1 MASIISKVTDLD
13 KEMRIK
19 VKELEGKRE
28 KLPEFLREQKKEL
41 INKYE
46 TTAKAEISKK
56 KSKLGKLLKET
67 NNHSKK
73 ELKDMMV
80 QIEKSYKENK
90 DKWIEKIY
98 NQCIEDYMGY

>member
-19 VKELEGKRE
+19 VKKLEGKRE

-46 TTAKAEISKK
+46 TIAKAEISKK
-56 KSKLGKLLKET
+56 KSKLGKLLKEA
-67 NNHSKK
+67 NNHSEK

>member
-46 TTAKAEISKK
+46 LKSKTEIKTRKAEID
-56 KSKLGKLLKET
+56 KLLSEAKKM
-67 NNHSKK
+67 SKK
-73 ELKDMMV
+73 ELKESLT
-80 QIEKSYKENK
+80 QIEESYKENK
-90 DKWIEKIY
+90 DKWIEQIY
-98 NQCIEDYMGY
+98 KQCIEDYMGD